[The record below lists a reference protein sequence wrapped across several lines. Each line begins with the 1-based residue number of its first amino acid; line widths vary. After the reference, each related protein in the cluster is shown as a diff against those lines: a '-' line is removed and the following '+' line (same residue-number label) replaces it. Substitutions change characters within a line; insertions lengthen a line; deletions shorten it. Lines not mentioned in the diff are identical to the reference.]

1 MPEGNDDRG
10 PLFPELSRDVRI
22 DLFKPQRASQN
33 PDAQVGKPWS
43 QPRHEFFFE
52 CLKHRTSN
60 TDFARLHRSACP
72 PQKALAAGL
81 RACWEFACLP
91 AGRQGLRNIS
101 NLKSGSPTTRI
112 SYIFSQ
118 HSTICNPQS
127 ESVDLL
133 HLGSC
138 CNSDSIILKL
148 ETVKPPI
155 LTIESDQLIVRSLF
169 YNLTFREDD
178 NPVGISDG

>member
-1 MPEGNDDRG
+1 MPESNDDRG

-33 PDAQVGKPWS
+33 SDAQVGKPWS

-60 TDFARLHRSACP
+60 ADFACLHRSAYP
-72 PQKALAAGL
+72 PHKALAGGASRRQGI
-81 RACWEFACLP
+81 RLP
-91 AGRQGLRNIS
+91 ADRQGLRNIS
-101 NLKSGSPTTRI
+101 NLKSGSPTAKI
-112 SYIFSQ
+112 SYIFSP

-127 ESVDLL
+127 ELVDLL

-138 CNSDSIILKL
+138 RNSDPIILKL
-148 ETVKPPI
+148 ETIKPPI
-155 LTIESDQLIVRSLF
+155 LTIESNQLIVRSLF
-169 YNLTFREDD
+169 YNLTFGEDD